1 MNLKL
6 YEEAHASFDKALNFY
21 HNEQTLIQLGKLFVL
36 QNEYKLAIEKYLEA
50 LEYSS
55 NNLG

>member
-6 YEEAHASFDKALNFY
+6 YDEAHSSFDKALNLY

-36 QNEYKLAIEKYLEA
+36 QNEFRPAIEKYLEA
-50 LEYSS
+50 LE
-55 NNLG
+55 